1 MLLGV
6 SKNVFRHA
14 HNGNFYRGRSEM
26 KNFLILFCICTIFL
40 GGCVQDK
47 PLDDLTKFSTDNK
60 GDYLLFHFINPL
72 GKEGYISEVD
82 DDGKVIKNFKIR
94 DKHFAPSDVFY
105 YSDNFFFTSGAYS
118 DDTKVMKYNPKKKE
132 LSLFDTNQ
140 KKFIEKYHKDDKSE
154 YIITVLDK
162 NDNNEVCDI
171 KLNKCIESSES
182 YSAHTVTTLDNY
194 IIVVGINKTLS
205 NTKNSIQL
213 KKFNRNLEALKEVT
227 LDQIPNYFTY
237 TSEDQKLYIFMKN
250 GDIVEIDSDLNVH
263 SYPINISD
271 FSENIENVKYNKN
284 VMVDKKRILV
294 DMEIKADDKKTDIL
308 AEISF
313 EKDVPT
319 MNVIQ
324 KGINEDILNVDY
336 ETEEVFTRSYVDKK
350 TVISI
355 RDTKK
360 FDLKNRLVLSNKDPI
375 YFVDNIK

>member
-1 MLLGV
+1 M
-6 SKNVFRHA
+6 
-14 HNGNFYRGRSEM
+14 
-26 KNFLILFCICTIFL
+26 
-40 GGCVQDK
+40 
-47 PLDDLTKFSTDNK
+47 
-60 GDYLLFHFINPL
+60 
-72 GKEGYISEVD
+72 
-82 DDGKVIKNFKIR
+82 
-94 DKHFAPSDVFY
+94 
-105 YSDNFFFTSGAYS
+105 
-118 DDTKVMKYNPKKKE
+118 
-132 LSLFDTNQ
+132 
-140 KKFIEKYHKDDKSE
+140 
-154 YIITVLDK
+154 
-162 NDNNEVCDI
+162 
-171 KLNKCIESSES
+171 NKCIESSES